1 MSISGVGKV
10 YTSWCRGMKGI
21 KMLPKI
27 LNVIPLK
34 DYRLFVYFDDETGV
48 IYDVKEDMN
57 LIESY
62 GRFLPLLKD
71 CQNKWKASGKN
82 GQNQLQM
89 EKGTVRYR

>member
-1 MSISGVGKV
+1 
-10 YTSWCRGMKGI
+10 
-21 KMLPKI
+21 MLPKI

-71 CQNKWKASGKN
+71 C
-82 GQNQLQM
+82 
-89 EKGTVRYR
+89 

>member
-89 EKGTVRYR
+89 EKGTV

>member
-1 MSISGVGKV
+1 
-10 YTSWCRGMKGI
+10 
-21 KMLPKI
+21 MLPKI